1 MDSVHVFQDRA
12 EAGQALAEQLVA
24 KKYDKPVVLALP
36 RGGVPVA
43 AEVAKALGAPLDLVL
58 VRKIGV
64 PFQPELALAA
74 VVDGGHPEL
83 VVNED
88 VRRLTG
94 VTDDDLAEAK
104 TRELAEIDR
113 RRELYL
119 KGRDRIP
126 IRGCTAIVIDDGI
139 ATGATA
145 RAALHALRRQEPKR
159 LVLAIAVAPADT
171 VESLG
176 TEVDDIVC
184 LESPDPFFAIG
195 LYYRD
200 FSQVSDEEVIALLK
214 QEDAP
219 AKDTLALRGDESLPG
234 RALDK

>member
-1 MDSVHVFQDRA
+1 MNSVHIFEDRA
-12 EAGQALAEQLVA
+12 EAGRALAERLKA
-24 KKYDKPVVLALP
+24 MNFDEPVVLALP

-43 AEVAKALGAPLDLVL
+43 AEVAYALGAPLDLVL

-64 PFQPELALAA
+64 PYQPELALAA
-74 VVDGGHPEL
+74 VIDGGNPEL

-94 VTDDDLAEAK
+94 VADDELSEAQA
-104 TRELAEIDR
+104 RELAEINR

-119 KGRDRIP
+119 KGRDRVP
-126 IRGCTAIVIDDGI
+126 IEGRTAIVIDDGI

-145 RAALHALRRQEPKR
+145 RAALRALRRQKPKR
-159 LVLAIAVAPADT
+159 LVLAIAVAPPET
-171 VESLG
+171 VERLR

-184 LESPDPFFAIG
+184 LEAPEPFHAIS

-200 FSQVSDEEVIALLK
+200 FSQVSDEEVIATLER
-214 QEDAP
+214 EDVR
-219 AKDTLALRGDESLPG
+219 TGRGLSPEQAG
-234 RALDK
+234 AEQ